1 MQISFDEKGLAAI
14 HRGLIFKPVKEKF
27 MLTKIY
33 TGLWIVV
40 ALTAGVTYLSGNLN
54 MLVAVVFGFI
64 CFGMVFMGMMSVLPS
79 TVTHSR
85 PVPHSGT
92 VPKIAS
98 PQSNLPERVRD
109 FSKAW
114 LSTNGVEVRKPKYH

>member
-1 MQISFDEKGLAAI
+1 
-14 HRGLIFKPVKEKF
+14 

-33 TGLWIVV
+33 AGLWTVI
-40 ALTAGVTYLSGNLN
+40 AFTAGLIYASGNFN
-54 MLVAVVFGFI
+54 MFGAVVFGFI

-79 TVTHSR
+79 TVVHSE

-92 VPKIAS
+92 IQPKIVS
-98 PQSNLPERVRD
+98 PQNNLPERVRD

-114 LSTNGVEVRKPKYH
+114 LSTNSVELRKPKFH

>member
-1 MQISFDEKGLAAI
+1 
-14 HRGLIFKPVKEKF
+14 

-54 MLVAVVFGFI
+54 MFVAVVFGFI

-85 PVPHSGT
+85 SVPHS
-92 VPKIAS
+92 VAKEPKIVS
-98 PQSNLPERVRD
+98 PQNNLPERVRD

-114 LSTNGVEVRKPKYH
+114 LSTNGVDVRKPKYH